1 MPSMVTGNEYLILLA
16 GGAVCIVFGIVA
28 AFFKR

>member
-1 MPSMVTGNEYLILLA
+1 MPSLVTGQEYLILLA
-16 GGAVCIVFGIVA
+16 GGAVCIIIGIVA